1 MVNTRLVTR
10 RELLAAAGAGALGM
24 TALGRLALG
33 QAGRV
38 AASGPQVS
46 KDKDVGTSS
55 WTDVIFYISKAH
67 IGAIRP
73 DGSGECYPQ
82 FSAPNQVYWGLG
94 YVFPDGR
101 QAVLYSEEPPQNPK
115 AAFGDPD
122 GKAFA
127 RTHQWRYD
135 FVTRE
140 MREIALPSGAGVIG
154 LLEGDRRFL
163 VLENTNNVA
172 RLYSTDLDGGKLE
185 EYYTSPGYA
194 YCSELS
200 SDRRKVTFHITGGP
214 FPVYAICVVT
224 LSDKTHTVIAN
235 DPAWLFFGPTWSPDG
250 QWLLY
255 QRCAFRD
262 DPGHDRSDLC
272 ISRADGSE
280 HRLLTKGQSHWF
292 AAAMGTPQLK
302 GSGSNLPAWSP
313 DGRHIACTLL
323 LPDSRTAWPYRVG
336 QPDLDHFNRDYHP
349 ELARGGTRVCLIDPK
364 TAEIA
369 AITHDDPPTWYVRP
383 AWSPDNT
390 RLAVGR
396 ADVGTQPEL
405 WVINAD
411 GAHSHPLTRGIDGLG
426 ADHCRW
432 LQLTAEAAA
441 TLWRKSEGGR

>member
-1 MVNTRLVTR
+1 MTTRPMTR

-33 QAGRV
+33 QVGSVAG
-38 AASGPQVS
+38 SGPQVS
-46 KDKDVGTSS
+46 KEKDVGTPS
-55 WTDVIFYISKAH
+55 WTDVIFYISAARV
-67 IGAIRP
+67 GAILP
-73 DGSGECYPQ
+73 DGSRECYPE

-101 QAVLYSEEPPQNPK
+101 HAVLYSEEPPRNPN
-115 AAFGDPD
+115 AAFDDKD
-122 GKAFA
+122 GKAHVQ
-127 RTHQWRYD
+127 THQWRYD

-140 MREIALPSGAGVIG
+140 MQEIALPSGAGVIG
-154 LLEGDRRFL
+154 LLPGGERFL
-163 VLENTNNVA
+163 VMENTDNVA
-172 RLYSTDLDGGKLE
+172 RLYATDLDGRKHD

-194 YCSELS
+194 YCCTLS
-200 SDRRKVTFHITGGP
+200 PDGRKVAFHITGGP

-224 LSDKTHTVIAN
+224 LANKACTVIAN
-235 DPAWLFFGPTWSPDG
+235 DPAWLYFGPTWSPDG
-250 QWLLY
+250 QWVLY
-255 QRCAFRD
+255 QRCAHRE

-272 ISRADGSE
+272 LTRADGSE

-292 AAAMGTPQLK
+292 AAAMGTPELK
-302 GSGSNLPAWSP
+302 GSGSNLPACSP

-336 QPDLDHFNRDYHP
+336 QPDLDHFNRDYRP

-383 AWSPDNT
+383 AWSPDSK

-396 ADVGTQPEL
+396 ADVGRQPEL

-411 GAHSHPLTRGIDGLG
+411 VAHSHPLTRGIDGLG

-432 LQLTAEAAA
+432 VRLTAEAATA
-441 TLWRKSEGGR
+441 LGQKLEGGK

>member
-1 MVNTRLVTR
+1 VNRRVVTR

-33 QAGRV
+33 QISSAP
-38 AASGPQVS
+38 ASGPQMS
-46 KDKDVGTSS
+46 KEKDVSTPS
-55 WTDVIFYISKAH
+55 WTDVIFYISAAR

-82 FSAPNQVYWGLG
+82 FNAPNQVYWGLG

-101 QAVLYSEEPPQNPK
+101 QAVLYSEEPPRNPN
-115 AAFGDPD
+115 AAFGDKD
-122 GKAFA
+122 GKAHVQ
-127 RTHQWRYD
+127 THQWRYD
-135 FVTRE
+135 FVTRT
-140 MREIALPSGAGVIG
+140 MREIALPSGAGVVG
-154 LLEGDRRFL
+154 LLPGGDRFL
-163 VLENTNNVA
+163 VLENTDNVA
-172 RLYSTDLDGGKLE
+172 RLYATDLDGKKLE
-185 EYYTSPGYA
+185 EYYSSPGYA
-194 YCSELS
+194 YGSALS
-200 SDRRKVTFHITGGP
+200 PDGSQVTFHITGGP

-224 LSDKTHTVIAN
+224 LASKTCTVIAN
-235 DPAWLFFGPTWSPDG
+235 DPAWLFFGPSWSPDG

-272 ISRADGSE
+272 ISRSDGSE
-280 HRLLTKGQSHWF
+280 HRMLTTGQSHWF

-313 DGRHIACTLL
+313 DGRHIACALL
-323 LPDSRTAWPYRVG
+323 LPDARTAWPYRVG

-349 ELARGGTRVCLIDPK
+349 ELARGGTRVCLINPM
-364 TAEIA
+364 TGEIT

-383 AWSPDNT
+383 AWSSDGT

-405 WVINAD
+405 WVMDAD
-411 GAHSHPLTRGIDGLG
+411 GAHSRLLTRGIDGLG
-426 ADHCRW
+426 ADHYCWRR
-432 LQLTAEAAA
+432 LTAQAAA
-441 TLWRKSEGGR
+441 TL